1 MYAKKS
7 VYILD
12 KKKLILGVSLVI
24 LFALLCATTQIGD
37 YLWDGI
43 TVCAPLMLG
52 AIVLAILIKLIYFLT
67 HRKPLTIEQVRMLA
81 RYKAINY
88 FKKKYVF
95 KKGYSIE
102 DHAFVTKLDRAD
114 NWYDINE
121 PISAFPRKVAS
132 YLVGKPHNFTVLAIE
147 RDGVVRKMR
156 IDRGSDNSGISFRC
170 DIYDVI
176 RTCKSI
182 SGYSVL
188 RFHNHSAAE
197 YGKQQGLK
205 AGQNDIISAGSCAEM
220 VGSIGKNW
228 FDFICSGGDFT
239 NFYSRISEAFEVKG
253 ETVSDIIDRCGVS
266 PMMDYKLQKE
276 LLRKGRPP
284 IRSIDKNL
292 LIRIVIG
299 IILILLLIGILAGKL
314 RGL

>member
-7 VYILD
+7 AYTLD
-12 KKKLILGVSLVI
+12 KKKLILGFSLVI
-24 LFALLCATTQIGD
+24 LFALLCVTTQVGD
-37 YLWDGI
+37 YLWNGVKI
-43 TVCAPLMLG
+43 CAP
-52 AIVLAILIKLIYFLT
+52 IVLIAVGAAVLAKVLFFCT
-67 HRKPLTIEQVRMLA
+67 HRKPLTLEQIRMLA
-81 RYKAINY
+81 RYKAVNY

-102 DHAFVTKLDRAD
+102 DHAFVTKLDKAD

-121 PISAFPRKVAS
+121 PISVFPKKVAS
-132 YLVGKPHNFTVLAIE
+132 YLIGKPHNFTVLAIE
-147 RDGVVRKMR
+147 RDGIVRKMR

-176 RTCKSI
+176 RTCKNI

-188 RFHNHSAAE
+188 RFHNHSASE
-197 YGKQQGLK
+197 YSKQQGLK
-205 AGQNDIISAGSCAEM
+205 AGQNDMISAGSCAEM

-228 FDFICSGGDFT
+228 FDFVCSGGDFT

-253 ETVSDIIDRCGVS
+253 ETVSDIIDKCGIC

-284 IRSIDKNL
+284 VKTIDKNL
-292 LIRIVIG
+292 LIRIVIC
-299 IILILLLIGILAGKL
+299 IILVLLLIGIVGKFM
-314 RGL
+314 GL